1 MIPADGTLAEKR
13 KAHLISKLA
22 RARGALLDS
31 ARSLPPPKQSRVFLG
46 VWSPRHILAHLIGWD
61 CTNLQAVSELRRHKV
76 PSFYKYHDKDWASYN
91 SKLVA
96 RHNRGS
102 FRQLLASAQK
112 SHARLLAELRT
123 LPAEEII
130 ENRGVRFRGCTVT
143 IERLLEAEA
152 EDEQTHHRQLQGLRR
167 RNR

>member
-1 MIPADGTLAEKR
+1 MALPDGTLAEKR

-22 RARGALLDS
+22 RARGGLLDR
-31 ARSLPPPKQSRVFLG
+31 ARSLPPSKQSRIFLG

-61 CTNLQAVSELRRHKV
+61 WTNLQAVSELRRHKV

-91 SKLVA
+91 SKLVP

-102 FRQLLASAQK
+102 FHQLLTSAQK
-112 SHARLLAELRT
+112 SHARLLAKLRT
-123 LPAEEII
+123 VPAEDIVED
-130 ENRGVRFRGCTVT
+130 RGIRFRGWTVT

-152 EDEQTHHRQLQGLRR
+152 EDERTHNRQLQGLLR